1 MLTSNNLHNYESVGA
16 YLFENR
22 KNKVVRTKVY
32 CSKKYNSVRRFMG
45 RVINRVYRY
54 YFKSNS
60 EEEHN
65 EIGYFSRRLWNKNF
79 RGIRI

>member
-54 YFKSNS
+54 YFKKRKRESILI
-60 EEEHN
+60 
-65 EIGYFSRRLWNKNF
+65 IGR
-79 RGIRI
+79 